1 MTNQYVTISWNILV
15 HVTGV
20 AADGRGDVRRDRE
33 DGQPSR
39 PGENKGEDLEHA
51 DDRAHGTAAQEIVSA
66 AQTEG
71 AEGVDQI
78 ADGAGSCAEQEQ
90 MGSVAEI
97 GQKLHA
103 KQLPVV
109 PALIGREEQR
119 GPEQSDEL
127 CKHKKG
133 SRFLW

>member
-1 MTNQYVTISWNILV
+1 MKRLFLTA
-15 HVTGV
+15 V
-20 AADGRGDVRRDRE
+20 AA
-33 DGQPSR
+33 S
-39 PGENKGEDLEHA
+39 LLSSA
-51 DDRAHGTAAQEIVSA
+51 FLISVSA
-66 AQTEG
+66 AQAEG

-78 ADGAGSCAEQEQ
+78 ADGSGGCAEQEQ
-90 MGSVAEI
+90 MGGVAEI

-133 SRFLW
+133 SRFL